1 MNIAVT
7 LRVVF
12 FIDIMWTCSLSK
24 CGSDMSALGLSTEH
38 TDNAHQSLM
47 SAAGFIK
54 AHGTGDVNYIDKCRT
69 LLFLNSVLFLTII
82 TV

>member
-1 MNIAVT
+1 MPYEHSRDFASG
-7 LRVVF
+7 VF
-12 FIDIMWTCSLSK
+12 LSK
-24 CGSDMSALGLSTEH
+24 CGSDMSALALSTEH
-38 TDNAHQSLM
+38 TDNTHQSLM